1 MTLDGAML
9 GEKKS
14 DGRYCVNLSSIAGN
28 KHWTAMSYYLLKS
41 IQIYFK
47 LLFNIL
53 KIENIFIIFKSK

>member
-28 KHWTAMSYYLLKS
+28 KHWTYMSYYLLKS
-41 IQIYFK
+41 IQIY
-47 LLFNIL
+47 L
-53 KIENIFIIFKSK
+53 IIAF